1 MTPRIFEKDKK
12 PGVAYVFSE
21 DGVELPVIDV
31 AHPAFALEP
40 GEEDLAELLQRFLH
54 EEEQRRKIPAFL
66 RRQFF
71 KMGARQS
78 VILRG
83 LADASGTFLSGM
95 NTYLFKL
102 GPDNLGR
109 AYASDLDRAIA
120 ASLSG
125 VAVRLRLQDMAW
137 LLAEGLTETLRAR
150 PEAALHLLN
159 IGGGPAID
167 SINALILLHRRD
179 PRMLAR
185 RKIFIHVLDLHH
197 EAPRFGARALAA
209 LLGAGAPLE
218 GLDVSFDHV
227 VYNWRD
233 TETLRDLLARL
244 DRDGSVMAV
253 SSEGGLFE
261 YGSDEEVL
269 TNLTVL
275 SRGLAEG
282 TAFAGSVTRADSPGG
297 HLHASI
303 GIPLQ
308 PRMLE
313 DFKSLAAPG
322 GWAVAEAR
330 VRPFSYNVLMKL
342 GKAAVA
348 KEQDR

>member
-1 MTPRIFEKDKK
+1 MTPRILEKDKK
-12 PGVAYVFSE
+12 TGVAYVFTE

-31 AHPAFALEP
+31 AHPAFALEL
-40 GEEDLAELLQRFLH
+40 GEADLAELLQRFLH

-95 NTYLFKL
+95 NTYVFKL

-109 AYASDLDRAIA
+109 AYASDLDRTIA

-137 LLAEGLTETLRAR
+137 LLADGLADTLQAR

-167 SINALILLHRRD
+167 SVNALIVLQRREPRLL
-179 PRMLAR
+179 AG
-185 RKIFIHVLDLHH
+185 RKVFVHVLDLHH

-209 LLGAGAPLE
+209 LLDAGAPLE

-227 VYNWRD
+227 TYNWRV

-244 DRDGSVMAV
+244 DRDGDVIAV

-261 YGSDEEVL
+261 YGSDEEIL

-275 SRGLAEG
+275 SCDLAEG
-282 TAFAGSVTRADSPGG
+282 TVFAGSVTRADGPGR
-297 HLHASI
+297 HLHASV

-308 PRMLE
+308 PRTLE
-313 DFKSLAAPG
+313 EFKSLAAQG

-342 GKAAVA
+342 GKTAVS
-348 KEQDR
+348 KQQGR

>member
-1 MTPRIFEKDKK
+1 MTPRILEKDKK
-12 PGVAYVFSE
+12 TGVAYVFTE
-21 DGVELPVIDV
+21 DGVELPVINV
-31 AHPAFALEP
+31 VHPAFALEL
-40 GEEDLAELLQRFLH
+40 GESDIAELLQRFLH
-54 EEEQRRKIPAFL
+54 EEEKRMKIPAFL

-71 KMGARQS
+71 KMGALQS

-95 NTYLFKL
+95 NTYVFKL

-109 AYASDLDRAIA
+109 AYASDLDRKIA

-137 LLAEGLTETLRAR
+137 LLADGLADTLRAW

-167 SINALILLHRRD
+167 SVNALIVLQQREPRLL
-179 PRMLAR
+179 AG
-185 RKIFIHVLDLHH
+185 RKVFVHVLDLHH

-209 LLGAGAPLE
+209 LRGAGAPLE
-218 GLDVSFDHV
+218 GLDVSLDHV
-227 VYNWRD
+227 MYNWRA
-233 TETLRDLLARL
+233 TETLRDLLVRL
-244 DRDGSVMAV
+244 DRVGGVTAV

-261 YGSDEEVL
+261 YGSDEEIL
-269 TNLTVL
+269 SNLSVL
-275 SRGLAEG
+275 SCGLAEG
-282 TAFAGSVTRADSPGG
+282 TVFAGSVTRADSPGR

-313 DFKSLAAPG
+313 DFKSLAAQG
-322 GWAVAEAR
+322 GWAVTEAR

-342 GKAAVA
+342 GKAAVP
-348 KEQDR
+348 KQQGG